1 MAQRDRLFTPS
12 GTLAAA
18 ATAVCVFL
26 EMLCLTDSLVTPT
39 TPATSSTRQ
48 GVMNGP
54 TSIQAIPLSSSS
66 VLLLWGPLAPY
77 VVGGQ
82 YRVHV
87 VDADDSQRSI
97 DVGYALSTIVQ
108 DLDPSENY
116 TISVQWCTSQN
127 VCSPSVSTTRV
138 ANAPKLP
145 VPTNLTLAAVG
156 ATFINVTWQLP
167 ANNSYNITGYQVSWC
182 ISDSCVSKINDMTTR
197 TSYSVQRLQDFKNYT
212 VFVCAYLDRGFTTF
226 SGQCAN
232 VSTRTLPGP
241 PTGGV
246 ALPLS
251 SSSML
256 LLWVPKPGC
265 PSISLY
271 LLRVAS
277 PTPSANWVSTPQTQ
291 YTFGNL
297 RSQTSYTFQLEWCPL
312 PGLCSSPANITGSTV

>member
-1 MAQRDRLFTPS
+1 M
-12 GTLAAA
+12 
-18 ATAVCVFL
+18 FL
-26 EMLCLTDSLVTPT
+26 EMLLLTSSLVTPT
-39 TPATSSTRQ
+39 TPATSSTMQ
-48 GVMNGP
+48 SVMNGP

-82 YRVHV
+82 YRVRV
-87 VDADDSQRSI
+87 LDADDSGRSI
-97 DVGYALSTIVQ
+97 DVGYVLSTIVQ

-116 TISVQWCTSQN
+116 TISVAWCPSQN

-138 ANAPKLP
+138 ANAPRLP
-145 VPTNLTLAAVG
+145 VPRNLTVAAVG
-156 ATFINVTWQLP
+156 ASYINVTWQLP
-167 ANNSYNITGYQVSWC
+167 ENNTYNITGYQVSWC
-182 ISDSCVSKINDMTTR
+182 ISASCASRLNDMTAG

-212 VFVCAYLDRGFTTF
+212 VFVCAYLDRGLTTF
-226 SGQCAN
+226 SGQCTN

-251 SSSML
+251 TSSIL
-256 LLWVPKPGC
+256 VLWAPKPGC

-277 PTPSANWVSTPQTQ
+277 PTPSANWVSTEQTQ

-297 RSQTSYTFQLEWCPL
+297 RSKTSYTFQLEWCPL